1 MPPESVRSDVDR
13 PPPRPGRGL
22 GALVL
27 AVGAAGLGCAVDT
40 RASART
46 EPPQASPAPRALCRP
61 WTPEPCLTRVG
72 ASLHGERSRQPIAG
86 KRLWFFSHGAMICS
100 SVTDGSGVASCHGLA
115 PSGQALADAG
125 YSVVVEGDTDLP
137 MRVVHVR

>member
-1 MPPESVRSDVDR
+1 
-13 PPPRPGRGL
+13 
-22 GALVL
+22 VL
-27 AVGAAGLGCAVDT
+27 AAAGLGCAVDT
-40 RASART
+40 RVNAGAEPVRASA
-46 EPPQASPAPRALCRP
+46 PPRSLCRP

-72 ASLHGERSRQPIAG
+72 ASLHGERSRQPVAG

-115 PSGQALADAG
+115 PSGRALADAG
-125 YSVVVEGDTDLP
+125 YSVVVEDAADLP